1 MEWTD
6 FKVGQRITCT
16 GYVCVVV
23 EVRPQDQHV
32 LYEVETYDGAKL
44 SKKQYTVVF
53 PDGWR
58 VLNEKPIDKFCYHM
72 KRVEERHLRKAI
84 A

>member
-16 GYVCVVV
+16 DYVCVVI
-23 EVRPQDQHV
+23 EARPQDQHV
-32 LYEVETYDGAKL
+32 LYEIKTHHGVTYPKEQGLVDSPRYWSAL
-44 SKKQYTVVF
+44 I
-53 PDGWR
+53 D
-58 VLNEKPIDKFCYHM
+58 PIDKFCYHM